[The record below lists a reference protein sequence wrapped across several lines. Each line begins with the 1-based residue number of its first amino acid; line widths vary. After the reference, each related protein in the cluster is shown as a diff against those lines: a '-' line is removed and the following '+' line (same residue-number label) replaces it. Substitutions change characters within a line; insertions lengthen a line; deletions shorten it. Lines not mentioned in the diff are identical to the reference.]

1 MSTRP
6 LAFKVSGTW
15 LICLA
20 ALFFSTLSSYALDV
34 PALKNR
40 VNDYAHLL
48 SPATV
53 SQLDNA
59 LRYFEQKESTQIVV
73 LTVPTLEGDSLEDF
87 SIRVAEKWKIGQK
100 GLDNGAILLIAKKE
114 RKIRIEVGYG
124 LEGKLTDL
132 VSGRIIRNIILPW
145 FKQGN
150 FDQGVINGVGA
161 MMDVVKGEFNAKTVH
176 RPAKRGANSVIAMIA
191 PLAIFFGFLGIIL
204 NNKGVA
210 AGMVG
215 AVGSPLL
222 GTLLLGFSWSALIV
236 LAIIGFFGGFAAS
249 AIQMSGGPRGGG
261 GGFFLGPGGF
271 GGGGFGGGGFGGG
284 FSGGGGGFGGG
295 GASGGW

>member
-1 MSTRP
+1 MSTRQ
-6 LAFKVSGTW
+6 LAFKRPVLL

-20 ALFFSTLSSYALDV
+20 ALFFSSLSAHALSV
-34 PALKNR
+34 PALKDR

-59 LRYFEQKESTQIVV
+59 LRNFEQKESTQIVV
-73 LTVPTLEGDSLEDF
+73 LTIPTLAGDSLEDF

-150 FDQGVINGVGA
+150 FDQGVLNGVGA
-161 MMDVVKGEFNAKTVH
+161 MMSVVKGEFNAKTVH
-176 RPAKRGANSVIAMIA
+176 RPKRRSANNLFALFA
-191 PLAIFFGFLGIIL
+191 PLIIFFGFLGMIL

-236 LAIIGFFGGFAAS
+236 LAIVGFFGGFAAS
-249 AIQMSGGPRGGG
+249 AMQMSGGGRGGG

-284 FSGGGGGFGGG
+284 GGGFGGG

>member
-1 MSTRP
+1 MTTHLYTTKLRTSL
-6 LAFKVSGTW
+6 LA
-15 LICLA
+15 CLA
-20 ALFFSTLSSYALDV
+20 VLFFSILSAYALNV
-34 PALKNR
+34 PALKDR

-59 LRYFEQKESTQIVV
+59 LGYFEQKESTQIVV
-73 LTVPTLEGDSLEDF
+73 LTVPTLAGDSLEDF

-114 RKIRIEVGYG
+114 RKLRIEVGYG

-132 VSGRIIRNIILPW
+132 VSGRIIRNVILPW

-150 FDQGVINGVGA
+150 FDQGVLEGVGA
-161 MMDVVKGEFNAKTVH
+161 MMAAVKGEFSAKAAQ
-176 RPAKRGANSVIAMIA
+176 RPKKGRANNLIGMIA
-191 PLAIFFGFLGIIL
+191 PLIIFFGFLGMIL
-204 NNKGVA
+204 NKKSIA
-210 AGMVG
+210 AGTVG
-215 AVGSPLL
+215 AVGTPLL
-222 GTLLLGFSWSALIV
+222 GTFLLGFSWSAIIV
-236 LAIIGFFGGFAAS
+236 LAIVGFFGGFAAS
-249 AIQMSGGPRGGG
+249 AMQMSGGRRGGG
-261 GGFFLGPGGF
+261 GGFFLGPGGGF
-271 GGGGFGGGGFGGG
+271 GSGGFGGGFGG